1 MFVHSCDSPPYHPA
15 CFKLLRIR
23 RQKLV
28 KNKNAYLRSISSRNH
43 VLVYNTKTVAV
54 LIDNFIFALTCES
67 FKLSSACITL
77 CSGRCA

>member
-1 MFVHSCDSPPYHPA
+1 MG
-15 CFKLLRIR
+15 
-23 RQKLV
+23 
-28 KNKNAYLRSISSRNH
+28 SISSRKH
-43 VLVYNTKTVAV
+43 ALVYNTKADAI